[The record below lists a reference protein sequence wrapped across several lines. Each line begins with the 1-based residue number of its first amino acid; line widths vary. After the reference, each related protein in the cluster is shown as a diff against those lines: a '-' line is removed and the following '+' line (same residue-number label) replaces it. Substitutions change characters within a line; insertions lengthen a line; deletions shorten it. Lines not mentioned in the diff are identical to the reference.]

1 MSEVEFFG
9 KFYADTFY
17 DCWSDIYTSVS
28 ENDSSREYCSDSDN
42 VNIRATKSQETLVID
57 SDTQSENETHG
68 AGEDFLQVCQV
79 QLLNVITCKVLVK

>member
-1 MSEVEFFG
+1 M
-9 KFYADTFY
+9 
-17 DCWSDIYTSVS
+17 
-28 ENDSSREYCSDSDN
+28 
-42 VNIRATKSQETLVID
+42 NIRATKSQETLVID